1 MLPFGP
7 RRSRMKPSLLL
18 APLLFA
24 AVSVSAVPQTPPAPP
39 AFVGSTEVTL
49 VEVPVHVIGKDGL
62 PVRGL
67 KKQDFEL
74 TDDGKRVEIRE
85 VEAVDLED
93 FAKDPNAP
101 REMALPPAA
110 RRHFMLLFDFSFS
123 QPVNPARAR
132 AAEGLHP
139 KGHEERR
146 LRLCRAVR

>member
-1 MLPFGP
+1 
-7 RRSRMKPSLLL
+7 MKPSLLL

-24 AVSVSAVPQTPPAPP
+24 AVSVPADPQTPPTPP

-93 FAKDPNAP
+93 FAKDP
-101 REMALPPAA
+101 
-110 RRHFMLLFDFSFS
+110 
-123 QPVNPARAR
+123 
-132 AAEGLHP
+132 
-139 KGHEERR
+139 
-146 LRLCRAVR
+146 